1 MIDSK
6 QKEKTKEKHMQN
18 EMNKI
23 LNQKEWMQF
32 GELKKWD
39 LSEFEAYNKGFSDE
53 GWEKF
58 NNPYEENTFAWW
70 LYNAGGYDC
79 HTNN

>member
-1 MIDSK
+1 
-6 QKEKTKEKHMQN
+6 MQN
-18 EMNKI
+18 EMNKMM
-23 LNQKEWMQF
+23 NQKEWMQF

-39 LSEFEAYNKGFSDE
+39 LSEFEVYNKGFNDE